1 MMETM
6 VSAIVDNID
15 ADLKGEPATRKATW
29 NAICLA
35 DMGGTSTAEPIYE
48 RYILKLLG
56 IERLKR

>member
-1 MMETM
+1 M
-6 VSAIVDNID
+6 SAILDNID